1 MTKPISLCN
10 RLQTAFA
17 GRSRVPLP
25 ETNLEFNSRHWE
37 AMVSHVVR
45 IEAEALLYRH
55 RIWMGHQIRMAV
67 C

>member
-37 AMVSHVVR
+37 ATATRVIGIKTRYSLNR
-45 IEAEALLYRH
+45 YSLIDTD
-55 RIWMGHQIRMAV
+55 
-67 C
+67 